1 MKRKI
6 DEMVRP
12 KDLGEEVTDFEISPE
27 AFSAT
32 PHCADCGQEMQVV
45 EARKSLWDGKVA
57 ITYEIYACPHSHRR
71 VFNGDQAK
79 RYERVMLLARALDTA
94 APSYEKSV
102 LRQDHD
108 LIIRLPV
115 GAAAASQEAMKAQI
129 IPINDAE
136 FLVRLHT

>member
-6 DEMVRP
+6 DEMVEP
-12 KDLGEEVTDFEISPE
+12 EDLGEEVTDFAISPE
-27 AFSAT
+27 AFSAI
-32 PHCADCGQEMQVV
+32 PRCADCGQEMQVV

-57 ITYEIYACPHSHRR
+57 ITYEVYACPQGHRR

-79 RYERVMLLARALDTA
+79 RYERVILLARALETA

-108 LIIRLPV
+108 FIIRLPV
-115 GAAAASQEAMKAQI
+115 GANAASPEATKAQI
-129 IPINDAE
+129 TPINDAE
-136 FLVRLHT
+136 FLIRLHA